1 MALLEIGA
9 VQAPWRMGTSAEL
22 EQHGCEPQPLDG
34 APDGASFLSELA
46 QGRADEDAQPLVGGD
61 DHTWDATAKPARLVF
76 HAMTLRTETLQ
87 VSGINCERC
96 VLRLGKALE
105 GHDGLEAA
113 TANLVGQVTL
123 TWDADRTDRDAL
135 LAVIATAGFQPVS
148 AG

>member
-1 MALLEIGA
+1 MI
-9 VQAPWRMGTSAEL
+9 
-22 EQHGCEPQPLDG
+22 
-34 APDGASFLSELA
+34 
-46 QGRADEDAQPLVGGD
+46 
-61 DHTWDATAKPARLVF
+61 
-76 HAMTLRTETLQ
+76 LRTETLQ

-123 TWDADRTDRDAL
+123 TWDAERTDRDAL
-135 LAVIATAGFQPVS
+135 LAAIATAGFRTLS